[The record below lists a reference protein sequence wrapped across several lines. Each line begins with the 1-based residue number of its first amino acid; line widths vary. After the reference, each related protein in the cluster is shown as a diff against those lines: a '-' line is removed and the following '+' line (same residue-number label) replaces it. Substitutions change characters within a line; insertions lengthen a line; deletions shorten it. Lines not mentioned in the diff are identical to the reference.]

1 MLRIVRLSKD
11 KGDWLLF
18 AGRHDTAGTTTKGDA
33 YEFLIGPEGS
43 GGLI

>member
-18 AGRHDTAGTTTKGDA
+18 AGRHDTAGTATQGDA
-33 YEFLIGPEGS
+33 QAFLIGPEGS

>member
-11 KGDWLLF
+11 KGVCLLF
-18 AGRHDTAGTTTKGDA
+18 AGRHDTAGTATQGDA
-33 YEFLIGPEGS
+33 QAFLIGPEGS